1 MNQPP
6 NRPPQRCAAPRP
18 LRVLVI
24 EPDPR
29 AALSTSAA
37 LGARGH
43 RALRVARANWAA
55 DTKHA
60 DVALVP
66 LELCDGDGIALAES
80 LARRLPVVMSTS
92 RIDAALCVRAMRA
105 GVRDLVERPCS
116 AEELCAVLERS
127 AAPTTARGHAQ
138 FSLNVAPDAASI
150 ERGVRELVAWALVQG
165 VDTAARARLGG
176 AAHELLDNASRHADC
191 GAEGVILVR
200 ARLERSA
207 LELSV
212 LDHGRGFDAAAVLS
226 SEGALPAHATSGG
239 LARCAALC
247 DDFACRSTANGTL
260 VELRFE
266 LAETSFAEDAYAALS
281 ERDWLAPAHAR
292 RALQMAR
299 QGRAGDALNLSPAL
313 AVAIGRLLAGG
324 SSERL
329 RQAALWSA

>member
-1 MNQPP
+1 MHSTAQ
-6 NRPPQRCAAPRP
+6 RP

-37 LGARGH
+37 LAARGH
-43 RALRVARANWAA
+43 RALRVARANWVA

-66 LELCDGDGIALAES
+66 LELCDGDGIAIAES
-80 LARRLPVVMSTS
+80 LARRLPVVMSTT
-92 RIDAALCVRAMRA
+92 RMDAELCVRAMRA
-105 GVRDLVERPCS
+105 GVRDLVQRPCS
-116 AEELCAVLERS
+116 AEELCDALERC
-127 AAPTTARGHAQ
+127 AAPSAARGHAQ
-138 FSLNVAPDAASI
+138 FSLNVATDAVSI
-150 ERGVRELVAWALVQG
+150 EQGVRELVAWALVHG
-165 VDTAARARLGG
+165 VDTAARARIGG
-176 AAHELLDNASRHADC
+176 AAHELLDNAMRHAYADR
-191 GAEGVILVR
+191 EGLVLVR
-200 ARLERSA
+200 ARLERGA

-212 LDHGRGFDAAAVLS
+212 LDHGRGFDVAAVLAS
-226 SEGALPAHATSGG
+226 AGGLAAQAADGG

-247 DDFACRSTANGTL
+247 DDLACRSTVNGTL

-281 ERDWLAPAHAR
+281 ERDWIAPLHAR

-299 QGRAGDALNLSPAL
+299 EGRAGAASNLSPAL

-324 SSERL
+324 TTERL